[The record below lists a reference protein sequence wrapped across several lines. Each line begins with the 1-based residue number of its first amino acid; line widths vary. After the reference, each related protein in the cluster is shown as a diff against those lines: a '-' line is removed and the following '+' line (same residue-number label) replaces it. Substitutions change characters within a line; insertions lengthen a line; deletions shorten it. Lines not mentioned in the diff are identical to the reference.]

1 MKTILF
7 SLAMIFAC
15 IANAQTGISSV
26 SVSHGWRNPND
37 PIVWQGEVSRG
48 NKPAVA
54 AKIER
59 LPDMGYRVT
68 ADDQTFEFPFT
79 SKIDSREC
87 PVVVVD
93 GKEFTITAFRI
104 KGGTELHLRVDYI
117 QGDFLPVDWAL
128 VSRNLMLSH
137 VSNPSK

>member
-7 SLAMIFAC
+7 SLAMIFAS

-26 SVSHGWRNPND
+26 SASHGWRNPDD
-37 PIVWQGEVSRG
+37 PVVWQGEVSRG

-59 LPDMGYRVT
+59 LPDMGYRIT
-68 ADDQTFEFPFT
+68 ADGQTFEFPFA